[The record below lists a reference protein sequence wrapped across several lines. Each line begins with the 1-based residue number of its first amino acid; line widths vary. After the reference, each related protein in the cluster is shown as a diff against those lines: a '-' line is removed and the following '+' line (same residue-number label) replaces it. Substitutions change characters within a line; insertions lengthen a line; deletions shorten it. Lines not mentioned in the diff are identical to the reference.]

1 MYTSAKSMM
10 DACEE
15 QNKTIY
21 ELQLDQEM
29 EASDMTKE
37 EIYDYLRK
45 TYEIMKKSANA
56 GLAEP
61 ITSMSG
67 MTGKN
72 AFKVNDYSMNSKS
85 ISGALITKAMA
96 RALSTSEVNASMGRI
111 VAAPTAGASGILP
124 ATLVTMQDEF
134 DYSDEE
140 IFNALLT
147 ASAVGEIIAV
157 NATISGAEGGCQAE
171 CGAAAAM
178 AAAAIIELR
187 GGTID
192 DIFTAA
198 SFALKNIMGL
208 ICDPVCGLV
217 EYPCNLRNASGVV
230 NAIISADLTLAGV
243 EALIPFDETVGA
255 MGNVGKELPVS
266 LKETAIGGIAG
277 TETAQRLYEEFLDK

>member
-10 DACEE
+10 DACKE

-29 EASDMTKE
+29 EASDMTKD

-85 ISGALITKAMA
+85 ISGSLITKAMA

-187 GGTID
+187 GGSID

-243 EALIPFDETVGA
+243 QALIPFDETVGA

>member
-1 MYTSAKSMM
+1 M
-10 DACEE
+10 DACKE

-85 ISGALITKAMA
+85 ISGSLITKAMA

-187 GGTID
+187 GGSID

>member
-1 MYTSAKSMM
+1 
-10 DACEE
+10 
-15 QNKTIY
+15 
-21 ELQLDQEM
+21 
-29 EASDMTKE
+29 
-37 EIYDYLRK
+37 
-45 TYEIMKKSANA
+45 MKKSATA
-56 GLAEP
+56 GLETP
-61 ITSMSG
+61 IMSMSG

-72 AFKVNDYSMNSKS
+72 AFKVNEYAESGNSV
-85 ISGALITKAMA
+85 SGSLINKAMA
-96 RALSTSEVNASMGRI
+96 RALSTSEINASMGRI

-124 ATLVTMQDEF
+124 ATLVTMQEEF
-134 DYSDEE
+134 NHTDEE

-178 AAAAIIELR
+178 AAAAIVELKGGSIEQ
-187 GGTID
+187 
-192 DIFTAA
+192 IFTSA

-230 NAIISADLTLAGV
+230 NAIISADLALAGV

-255 MGNVGKELPVS
+255 MGNVGKELPVA

>member
-1 MYTSAKSMM
+1 MIA
-10 DACEE
+10 ACKE
-15 QNKTIY
+15 QNKKIY
-21 ELQLDQEM
+21 ELQIDQEM
-29 EASDMTKE
+29 EAEELTKE
-37 EIYDYLRK
+37 EVFEYLRK
-45 TYEIMKKSANA
+45 TYEIMKKSATA
-56 GLAEP
+56 GLDTP

-67 MTGKN
+67 MTGTN
-72 AFKVNDYSMNSKS
+72 AFKVNEYAKISNP
-85 ISGALITKAMA
+85 ISGTLIAKAMA

-134 DYSDEE
+134 DYTDEE

-178 AAAAIIELR
+178 AAAAIVELKNGSIEEV
-187 GGTID
+187 
-192 DIFTAA
+192 FTSA

-230 NAIISADLTLAGV
+230 NAIISADLALAGV

>member
-1 MYTSAKSMM
+1 MYTSASSMM
-10 DACEE
+10 DACKE
-15 QNKTIY
+15 QNKKIY
-21 ELQLDQEM
+21 ELQLQEEM
-29 EASDMTKE
+29 EAEELSKE
-37 EIYDYLRK
+37 DVYEYLRK
-45 TYEIMKKSANA
+45 TYEIMKKSATA
-56 GLAEP
+56 GLETP
-61 ITSMSG
+61 IMSMSG

-72 AFKVNDYSMNSKS
+72 AFKVNEYAESGNSV
-85 ISGALITKAMA
+85 SGSLINKAMA
-96 RALSTSEVNASMGRI
+96 RALSTSEINASMGRI

-124 ATLVTMQDEF
+124 ATLVTMQEEF
-134 DYSDEE
+134 SHTDEE

-178 AAAAIIELR
+178 AAAAIVELKGGSIEQ
-187 GGTID
+187 
-192 DIFTAA
+192 IFTSA

-230 NAIISADLTLAGV
+230 NAIISADLALAGV

-255 MGNVGKELPVS
+255 MGNVGKELPVA

>member
-1 MYTSAKSMM
+1 MYTSAKSIM
-10 DACEE
+10 DACKE

-85 ISGALITKAMA
+85 ISGSLITKAMA

-187 GGTID
+187 GGSID

>member
-10 DACEE
+10 DACKE

-187 GGTID
+187 GGSIN

>member
-1 MYTSAKSMM
+1 M
-10 DACEE
+10 DACKE

-85 ISGALITKAMA
+85 ISGSLITKAMA

-140 IFNALLT
+140 ILNALLT

-187 GGTID
+187 GGSID

>member
-1 MYTSAKSMM
+1 M
-10 DACEE
+10 DACKE

-29 EASDMTKE
+29 EASDMTKD

-56 GLAEP
+56 GLTEP

-178 AAAAIIELR
+178 AAAAIIELK
-187 GGTID
+187 GGSIN

>member
-1 MYTSAKSMM
+1 MI

-15 QNKTIY
+15 QNKKLY
-21 ELQLDQEM
+21 ELQIEQEM
-29 EASDMTKE
+29 ESGELTKDD
-37 EIYDYLRK
+37 IYEYLRK
-45 TYEIMKKSANA
+45 TYEIMKKSAKA
-56 GLAEP
+56 GLETP
-61 ITSMSG
+61 IMSMSG

-72 AFKVNDYSMNSKS
+72 AFKVNEYAN
-85 ISGALITKAMA
+85 IGNPVSGSLITKAMA

-124 ATLVTMQDEF
+124 ATLLTMQEEF
-134 DYSDEE
+134 GYSDEE
-140 IFNALLT
+140 IYNALLT
-147 ASAVGEIIAV
+147 ASAVGELIAV

-187 GGTID
+187 GGTIENV
-192 DIFTAA
+192 FTAA

-208 ICDPVCGLV
+208 VCDPVCGLV

-230 NAIISADLTLAGV
+230 NAIISADLALAGV

-266 LKETAIGGIAG
+266 LKETAIGGVAG
-277 TETAQRLYEEFLDK
+277 TETAQRLYDEFLNK

>member
-29 EASDMTKE
+29 EASDMTKD

-187 GGTID
+187 GGSIN

>member
-10 DACEE
+10 DACKE

-56 GLAEP
+56 GLTEP

-187 GGTID
+187 GGSIN

>member
-10 DACEE
+10 DACKE

-56 GLAEP
+56 GLIEP

-85 ISGALITKAMA
+85 ISGSLITKAMA

-187 GGTID
+187 GGSID

>member
-1 MYTSAKSMM
+1 M
-10 DACEE
+10 DACKE

-29 EASDMTKE
+29 EASDMTKD

-56 GLAEP
+56 GLTEP

-85 ISGALITKAMA
+85 ISGSLITKAMA

-187 GGTID
+187 GGSIN

-277 TETAQRLYEEFLDK
+277 TETSQRLYEEFLDK

>member
-1 MYTSAKSMM
+1 
-10 DACEE
+10 
-15 QNKTIY
+15 
-21 ELQLDQEM
+21 
-29 EASDMTKE
+29 
-37 EIYDYLRK
+37 
-45 TYEIMKKSANA
+45 MKKSANA

-187 GGTID
+187 GGSID

>member
-1 MYTSAKSMM
+1 
-10 DACEE
+10 
-15 QNKTIY
+15 
-21 ELQLDQEM
+21 
-29 EASDMTKE
+29 
-37 EIYDYLRK
+37 
-45 TYEIMKKSANA
+45 MKKSANA

-85 ISGALITKAMA
+85 ISGSLITKAMA

-187 GGTID
+187 GGSIN

>member
-10 DACEE
+10 DACKE

-29 EASDMTKE
+29 EASDMTKD
-37 EIYDYLRK
+37 EIHDYLRK

-56 GLAEP
+56 GLTEP

-187 GGTID
+187 GGSID

>member
-10 DACEE
+10 DACKE

-29 EASDMTKE
+29 EASDMTKD

-85 ISGALITKAMA
+85 ISGSLITKAMA

-187 GGTID
+187 GGSIN

-277 TETAQRLYEEFLDK
+277 TETSQRLYEEFLDK

>member
-29 EASDMTKE
+29 EASDMTKD

-187 GGTID
+187 GGSIN

-230 NAIISADLTLAGV
+230 NAIISADLALAGV

>member
-10 DACEE
+10 DACKE

-29 EASDMTKE
+29 EASDMTKD

-56 GLAEP
+56 GLTEP

-85 ISGALITKAMA
+85 ISGSLITKAMA

-187 GGTID
+187 GGSID

>member
-1 MYTSAKSMM
+1 MYTSAKSMI
-10 DACEE
+10 DACKE

-85 ISGALITKAMA
+85 ISGSLITKAMA

-187 GGTID
+187 GGSIN

>member
-10 DACEE
+10 DACKE

-29 EASDMTKE
+29 EASDMTKD

-56 GLAEP
+56 GLTEP

-85 ISGALITKAMA
+85 ISGSLVTKAMA

-140 IFNALLT
+140 ILNALLT

-187 GGTID
+187 GGSID

>member
-1 MYTSAKSMM
+1 MYTNAQSMI

-15 QNKTIY
+15 QNKKLY
-21 ELQLDQEM
+21 EIQIEQEM
-29 EASDMTKE
+29 ESGELTKDD
-37 EIYDYLRK
+37 IYEYLRK
-45 TYEIMKKSANA
+45 TYEIMKKSAKA
-56 GLAEP
+56 GLETP
-61 ITSMSG
+61 IMSMSG

-72 AFKVNDYSMNSKS
+72 AFKVNEYAN
-85 ISGALITKAMA
+85 IGNPVSGSLITKAMA

-124 ATLVTMQDEF
+124 ATLLTMQEEF
-134 DYSDEE
+134 GYSDEE
-140 IFNALLT
+140 IYNALLT
-147 ASAVGEIIAV
+147 ASAVGELIAV

-187 GGTID
+187 GGTIENV
-192 DIFTAA
+192 FTAA

>member
-10 DACEE
+10 DACKE

-56 GLAEP
+56 GLTEP

-85 ISGALITKAMA
+85 ISGSLITKAMA

-187 GGTID
+187 GGSID

>member
-10 DACEE
+10 DACKE

-56 GLAEP
+56 GLTEP

-85 ISGALITKAMA
+85 ISGSLVTKAMA

-187 GGTID
+187 GGSIN

>member
-1 MYTSAKSMM
+1 MYTSAQSMM
-10 DACEE
+10 DACKE
-15 QNKTIY
+15 QNKTLY

-29 EASDMTKE
+29 EAEELTKE
-37 EIYDYLRK
+37 QVYDYLRK
-45 TYEIMKKSANA
+45 TYEIMKKSATA
-56 GLAEP
+56 GLETP

-72 AFKVNDYSMNSKS
+72 AFKVYEYAKNNDS
-85 ISGALITKAMA
+85 ISGNLITKAMA
-96 RALSTSEVNASMGRI
+96 RALSTSEINASMGRI

-140 IFNALLT
+140 ILNALLT

-187 GGTID
+187 GGTMED
-192 DIFTAA
+192 VFTAA

-230 NAIISADLTLAGV
+230 NAIISADLALAGV

>member
-1 MYTSAKSMM
+1 M
-10 DACEE
+10 DACKE
-15 QNKTIY
+15 QNKTLY

-29 EASDMTKE
+29 EAEELTKE
-37 EIYDYLRK
+37 QVYDYLRK
-45 TYEIMKKSANA
+45 TYEIMKKSATA
-56 GLAEP
+56 GLETP

-72 AFKVNDYSMNSKS
+72 AFKVYEYAKNNSS
-85 ISGALITKAMA
+85 ISGNLITKAMA
-96 RALSTSEVNASMGRI
+96 RALSTSEINASMGRI

-140 IFNALLT
+140 ILNALLT

-187 GGTID
+187 GGTMED
-192 DIFTAA
+192 VFTAA

-230 NAIISADLTLAGV
+230 NAIISADLALAGV

-255 MGNVGKELPVS
+255 MGNVGKELPVA

>member
-10 DACEE
+10 DACKE

-37 EIYDYLRK
+37 EVYDYLRK

-85 ISGALITKAMA
+85 ISGSLITKAMA

-187 GGTID
+187 GGSIN

>member
-1 MYTSAKSMM
+1 M
-10 DACEE
+10 DACKE

-29 EASDMTKE
+29 EASDMTKD

-187 GGTID
+187 GGSID

>member
-1 MYTSAKSMM
+1 MYTSAQSMM
-10 DACEE
+10 DACKE

-85 ISGALITKAMA
+85 ISGSLITKAMA

-187 GGTID
+187 GGSIN

>member
-1 MYTSAKSMM
+1 MYTNAQSMI

-15 QNKTIY
+15 QNKKLY
-21 ELQLDQEM
+21 ELQIEQEM
-29 EASDMTKE
+29 ESGELTKDD
-37 EIYDYLRK
+37 IYEYLRK
-45 TYEIMKKSANA
+45 TYEIMKKSAKA
-56 GLAEP
+56 GLETP
-61 ITSMSG
+61 IMSMSG

-72 AFKVNDYSMNSKS
+72 AFKVNEYAN
-85 ISGALITKAMA
+85 IGNPVSGSLITKAMA

-124 ATLVTMQDEF
+124 ATLLTMQEEF
-134 DYSDEE
+134 GYSDDQ
-140 IFNALLT
+140 IYNALLT
-147 ASAVGEIIAV
+147 ASAVGELIAV

-187 GGTID
+187 DGTID
-192 DIFTAA
+192 NVFTAA

-208 ICDPVCGLV
+208 VCDPVCGLV

-230 NAIISADLTLAGV
+230 NAIISADLALAGV

-266 LKETAIGGIAG
+266 LKETAIGGVAG
-277 TETAQRLYEEFLDK
+277 TETAQRLYDEFLNK

>member
-10 DACEE
+10 DACKE
-15 QNKTIY
+15 QNKTLY

-29 EASDMTKE
+29 EAEELTKE
-37 EIYDYLRK
+37 QVYDYLRK
-45 TYEIMKKSANA
+45 TYEIMKKSATA
-56 GLAEP
+56 GLETP

-72 AFKVNDYSMNSKS
+72 AFKVYEYAKNNSS
-85 ISGALITKAMA
+85 ISGNLITKAMA
-96 RALSTSEVNASMGRI
+96 RALSTSEINASMGRI

-140 IFNALLT
+140 ILNALLT

-187 GGTID
+187 GGTMED
-192 DIFTAA
+192 VFTAA

-230 NAIISADLTLAGV
+230 NAIISADLALAGV

-255 MGNVGKELPVS
+255 MGNVGKELPVA

>member
-10 DACEE
+10 DACKE

-56 GLAEP
+56 GLTEP

-85 ISGALITKAMA
+85 ISGSLITKAMA

-187 GGTID
+187 GGSID
-192 DIFTAA
+192 NIFTAA

>member
-10 DACEE
+10 DACKE

-29 EASDMTKE
+29 EASDMTKD

-56 GLAEP
+56 GLTEP

-85 ISGALITKAMA
+85 ISGSLITKAMA

-140 IFNALLT
+140 ILNALLT

-187 GGTID
+187 GGSID

>member
-10 DACEE
+10 DACKE

-85 ISGALITKAMA
+85 ISGSLITKAMA

-187 GGTID
+187 GGSID
-192 DIFTAA
+192 NIFTAA

>member
-1 MYTSAKSMM
+1 MYTNAQSMI

-15 QNKTIY
+15 QNKKLY
-21 ELQLDQEM
+21 ELQIEQEM
-29 EASDMTKE
+29 ESGELTRDD
-37 EIYDYLRK
+37 IYEYLRK
-45 TYEIMKKSANA
+45 TYEIMKKSAKA
-56 GLAEP
+56 GLETP
-61 ITSMSG
+61 IMSMSG

-72 AFKVNDYSMNSKS
+72 AFKVNEYAN
-85 ISGALITKAMA
+85 IGNPVSGSLITKAMA

-124 ATLVTMQDEF
+124 ATLLTMQEEF
-134 DYSDEE
+134 GYSDDQ
-140 IFNALLT
+140 IYNALLT
-147 ASAVGEIIAV
+147 ASAVGELIAV

-187 GGTID
+187 GGTIENV
-192 DIFTAA
+192 FTAA

-208 ICDPVCGLV
+208 VCDPVCGLV

-230 NAIISADLTLAGV
+230 NAIISADLALAGV

-266 LKETAIGGIAG
+266 LKETAIGGVAG
-277 TETAQRLYEEFLDK
+277 TETAQRLYDEFLNK

>member
-10 DACEE
+10 DACKE

-29 EASDMTKE
+29 EASDMTKD

-45 TYEIMKKSANA
+45 TYVIMKKSANA

-72 AFKVNDYSMNSKS
+72 AFKVNDYSINSKS
-85 ISGALITKAMA
+85 ISGSLITKAMA
-96 RALSTSEVNASMGRI
+96 RALSTSEINASMGKI

-140 IFNALLT
+140 ILNALLT

-187 GGTID
+187 GGTMED
-192 DIFTAA
+192 VFTAA
-198 SFALKNIMGL
+198 SFALKNVMGL

>member
-10 DACEE
+10 DACKE

-29 EASDMTKE
+29 EASDMTKD

-56 GLAEP
+56 GLTEP

-85 ISGALITKAMA
+85 ISGSFITKAMA

-178 AAAAIIELR
+178 AAATIIELR
-187 GGTID
+187 GGSID

>member
-1 MYTSAKSMM
+1 MYTSAESMM
-10 DACEE
+10 QACKEE
-15 QNKTIY
+15 NKTIY
-21 ELQLDQEM
+21 ELQLAQEM
-29 EASDMTKE
+29 EASDMTKDQ
-37 EIYDYLRK
+37 IYDYLRK

-56 GLAEP
+56 GLEEP

-72 AFKVNDYSMNSKS
+72 AFKVNEYAMNSNS
-85 ISGALITKAMA
+85 ISGSLITKAMA
-96 RALSTSEVNASMGRI
+96 RALSTSEVNASMGKI

-134 DYSDEE
+134 DYTDEE

-187 GGTID
+187 GGSIN

>member
-1 MYTSAKSMM
+1 MYTSAKSMI
-10 DACEE
+10 DACKE
-15 QNKTIY
+15 QNRTIY

-37 EIYDYLRK
+37 EVYDYLRK

-85 ISGALITKAMA
+85 ISGSLITKAMA

-187 GGTID
+187 GGSIA